1 MARLFRMPEVAANA
15 TEAVVAAWPIPENT
29 PYAAED
35 AIVTVETEKA
45 VVDVSA
51 DSAGVI
57 LKTLVSAGEGVQIG
71 DPIAVLGEPDE
82 TVPDLAAL
90 LVSLGVGPARPA
102 VASNA
107 PSEATRPMGAPEAKR
122 ANGTARVFSSPLARR
137 LAEDAGLALA
147 DIAGTGPGGRVV
159 RRDVTAAVTALSTRT
174 PVPVAAAASG
184 AAVAAI
190 RGAPDARRPS
200 SPTYVDQQHSRM
212 RRAIADRLVTANRD
226 VPTFTIAASVR
237 VDRLLK
243 MRDRLN
249 AAATTRVSVSDLIVL
264 AVARTHV
271 LVPAMNVVWTSE
283 AVRTFTGVDVALA
296 VATERG
302 VLTPVLRGV
311 ETMRVTEVAAV
322 SRDLVERA
330 RAGRL
335 RQDEIEGGTITVTNL
350 GPFGTEAFTAVI
362 NPPQSAILAVGA
374 ARREPLV
381 RRDRV
386 IPATVIRMTLTVDH
400 RPLDGAVA
408 AIWMAA
414 LRTRLEEPLSIVA

>member
-1 MARLFRMPEVAANA
+1 
-15 TEAVVAAWPIPENT
+15 VVAAWPVPENT

-51 DSAGVI
+51 DTAGVI
-57 LKTLVSAGEGVQIG
+57 LKTLVPAGDGVRIG
-71 DPIAVLGEPDE
+71 DPIAVLGDPDE
-82 TVPDLAAL
+82 AVPDLADL
-90 LVSLGVGPARPA
+90 LVSLGVGPSRPA
-102 VASNA
+102 VAQNA
-107 PSEATRPMGAPEAKR
+107 PSEATRTGGPPEGER

-137 LAEDAGLALA
+137 VAEDAGLALA

-159 RRDVTAAVTALSTRT
+159 RRDVIAAVAALGTPA
-174 PVPVAAAASG
+174 PVPVAAAPAASG
-184 AAVAAI
+184 AATEVI
-190 RGAPDARRPS
+190 RGAPEARRPS
-200 SPTYVDQQHSRM
+200 SPAYVDQQHSRM
-212 RRAIADRLVTANRD
+212 RRAIADRLITANRE
-226 VPTFTIAASVR
+226 VPTFTIQATVR

-249 AAATTRVSVSDLIVL
+249 TDATTRISVTDLMVL

-271 LVPAMNVVWTSE
+271 LVPAMNVVWTPE
-283 AVRTFTGVDVALA
+283 AVRTFARVDVAFA

-311 ETMRVTEVAAV
+311 DLMRVTEVAAA

-335 RQDEIEGGTITVTNL
+335 RQEEIEGGTITVTNL

-374 ARREPLV
+374 SRREPLV

-386 IPATVIRMTLTVDH
+386 VPGTVIRMTLTVDH

-408 AIWMAA
+408 AEWMAA
-414 LRTRLEEPLSIVA
+414 LCTRLEEPLSILA

>member
-1 MARLFRMPEVAANA
+1 MPEVAANA
-15 TEAVVAAWPIPENT
+15 TEAVVADWPVPENT
-29 PYAAED
+29 PYAAQD

-51 DSAGVI
+51 DAAGVI
-57 LKTLVSAGEGVQIG
+57 LKTLVSAGDGVQIG

-82 TVPDLAAL
+82 VVNDLADL
-90 LVSLGVGPARPA
+90 LVSLGVGQVRPSA
-102 VASNA
+102 T
-107 PSEATRPMGAPEAKR
+107 PSRPSDTTRPVGPPAGER
-122 ANGTARVFSSPLARR
+122 TNGTARIFSSPLARR
-137 LAEDAGLALA
+137 VAEAAGLALA

-159 RRDVTAAVTALSTRT
+159 RRDVTAAVAGLGTPA
-174 PVPVAAAASG
+174 PVPVAAEVG
-184 AAVAAI
+184 AAATEAV
-190 RGAPDARRPS
+190 RGAPEARPPS
-200 SPTYVDQQHSRM
+200 SPAYVDQQHSRM
-212 RRAIADRLVTANRD
+212 RRAIADRLSAANRD
-226 VPTFTIAASVR
+226 VPTFTIEATAR

-249 AAATTRVSVSDLIVL
+249 AHASTRISVTDLIAL

-283 AVRTFTGVDVALA
+283 AVRSFTGVDVALA

-302 VLTPVLRGV
+302 VVTPVLRGV
-311 ETMRVTEVAAV
+311 DTMRVTEVASA

-386 IPATVIRMTLTVDH
+386 IPGTVIRMTLTVDH
-400 RPLDGAVA
+400 RPVDGAVA
-408 AIWMAA
+408 AEWMAA
-414 LRTRLEEPLSIVA
+414 LRTRLEEPLSILA